1 MKYKTMKKSL
11 YGISMATLL
20 VAGFVMIACDNKE
33 NQAEIEESAE
43 LSTPQTGLRTYTLT
57 IKATKGAGQ
66 TTRALT
72 EDDVD
77 DDGYNDI
84 ISTWNGDEKV
94 SVHVANYNE
103 SYGEY
108 IKSFSLGE
116 LTPTPDPE
124 DPTRATLTGTLD
136 FTEAGDIDPGQ
147 KLYLKVSINPENPES
162 EIEKQDGTLAY
173 ISENL
178 EEYEAYVDVVTFDDE
193 TSAITTTDAVFSY
206 QQSIVKF
213 TLSDKDGNAIQAK
226 TLNIDFYVDIER
238 IEELFGGG
246 GEMFGGG
253 GEYFKILSIDV
264 SPDPAT
270 DILYVAIPDMLLYIG
285 LTNITLITL
294 SAETKDA
301 SYYFKTNEV
310 EGLEGGIEFV
320 PGQFYDISVK
330 MKTEI

>member
-1 MKYKTMKKSL
+1 
-11 YGISMATLL
+11 MATLL

-66 TTRALT
+66 TTRALI
-72 EDDVD
+72 EKDVD
-77 DDGYNDI
+77 GDGFNDI
-84 ISTWNGDEKV
+84 ISTWNGGEKV

-103 SYGEY
+103 SEGIYY
-108 IKSFSLGE
+108 ISFSLGE
-116 LTPTPDPE
+116 LTATPDSE

-136 FTEAGDIDPGQ
+136 FTEAGDINQGQ
-147 KLYLKVSINPENPES
+147 KLRLKVFNPES
-162 EIEKQDGTLAY
+162 DIETQDGTLAY
-173 ISENL
+173 ISKNL
-178 EEYEAYVDVVTFDDE
+178 EEYEAYVDVIAFDDE

-226 TLNIDFYVDIER
+226 TLKIDFYVVIDGNDISVSN
-238 IEELFGGG
+238 IE
-246 GEMFGGG
+246 
-253 GEYFKILSIDV
+253 V

-270 DILYVAIPDMLLYIG
+270 NILYVAIPDMSFIYDIG
-285 LTNITLITL
+285 LKPNIAL
-294 SAETKDA
+294 SAKTEDA
-301 SYYFKTNEV
+301 SYYFKTDEV